1 MDDYLIKFI
10 VSIVIFVLIS
20 AIILLAINSSR
31 KRSNSIEIEVSK
43 FESMLKQEDLHEDL
57 VNFCMR
63 IVRQVQHKLGESNS
77 SVLSNEVINQLKT
90 WNYSDVLPE
99 KEYKKIYLFHSEK
112 INTIHSKMMDEYG
125 MVPLDLGE
133 AKHTESWSKEAQYAE
148 NALTQKISDVIT
160 RYEREM

>member
-1 MDDYLIKFI
+1 MIKLIVFI
-10 VSIVIFVLIS
+10 VMFVLIS

-31 KRSNSIEIEVSK
+31 KNSNSIEIEVSK
-43 FESMLKQEDLHEDL
+43 FESMLKQEGLHEDL
-57 VNFCMR
+57 VSFCMR

-77 SVLSNEVINQLKT
+77 PVLSNEVINQLKT
-90 WNYSDVLPE
+90 WDYSDVLPE
-99 KEYKKIYLFHSEK
+99 KEYEEIYFFHSEK
-112 INTIHSKMMDEYG
+112 INRIHSKMMDEYG

-148 NALTQKISDVIT
+148 NALTQKISDVIA